1 MVPDSII
8 QENELGLLKEMAD
21 SRYGV
26 GNAQDELEYL
36 VMLESKKVLMH
47 THVHSRCRDNMPRG
61 HRSKLK

>member
-26 GNAQDELEYL
+26 GNVQDELEYL

-47 THVHSRCRDNMPRG
+47 THTYAHAVMTICQGDTGAN
-61 HRSKLK
+61 